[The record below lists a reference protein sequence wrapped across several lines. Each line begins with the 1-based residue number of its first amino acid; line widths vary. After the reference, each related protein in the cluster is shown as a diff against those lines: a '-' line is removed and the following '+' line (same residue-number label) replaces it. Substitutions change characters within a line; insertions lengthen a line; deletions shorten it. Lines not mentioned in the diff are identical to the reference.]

1 MVKTN
6 ISILL
11 SILIFSGCATLEP
24 TLEPLDSN
32 VIPKE
37 WNTKI
42 ENNSTSNINEI
53 KPSWKNFVQ
62 NETLKKVVEL
72 AIKNNK
78 DLKIAILNIESARAT
93 YRVSKADNFPT
104 INANA
109 NTTRAKSLGS
119 TNTTSI
125 SQNYNANL
133 SASYEIDLFGK
144 IKSLNE
150 SALNSYL
157 STKYAANNAKITLIN
172 ETITAWITLAND
184 MEQLKLANETVE
196 NLQKVYE
203 LNEKKYKAGVISKAD
218 VLSANASLKE
228 AQISKISYTKQ
239 IEQDKNALE
248 LIIAQPL
255 PKELLPKGFE
265 DYQTWLIPVKA
276 GLSSQVLLNR
286 PDVMEAEYTLKAKNA
301 NIGAARAAFFPSI
314 SLTASSGIASKS
326 LSNLFDGGTGVW
338 SFAPSITLPIF
349 DGGQNSANLDYSYA
363 QKDIALLEYEKTIQT
378 AFKEVNNALITQ
390 ATINEQIQK
399 QKELVDSVSKSYDIS
414 LNSYKVGISTYLE
427 VLINQRTKINAKQTL
442 INTYLEDL
450 TNQITLYGALGGN
463 ENIEEN
469 IEGRSF

>member
-53 KPSWKNFVQ
+53 KTSWENFVQ

-255 PKELLPKGFE
+255 PK
-265 DYQTWLIPVKA
+265 
-276 GLSSQVLLNR
+276 
-286 PDVMEAEYTLKAKNA
+286 
-301 NIGAARAAFFPSI
+301 
-314 SLTASSGIASKS
+314 
-326 LSNLFDGGTGVW
+326 
-338 SFAPSITLPIF
+338 
-349 DGGQNSANLDYSYA
+349 
-363 QKDIALLEYEKTIQT
+363 
-378 AFKEVNNALITQ
+378 
-390 ATINEQIQK
+390 
-399 QKELVDSVSKSYDIS
+399 
-414 LNSYKVGISTYLE
+414 
-427 VLINQRTKINAKQTL
+427 
-442 INTYLEDL
+442 
-450 TNQITLYGALGGN
+450 
-463 ENIEEN
+463 
-469 IEGRSF
+469 

>member
-1 MVKTN
+1 M
-6 ISILL
+6 
-11 SILIFSGCATLEP
+11 
-24 TLEPLDSN
+24 
-32 VIPKE
+32 
-37 WNTKI
+37 
-42 ENNSTSNINEI
+42 
-53 KPSWKNFVQ
+53 
-62 NETLKKVVEL
+62 
-72 AIKNNK
+72 
-78 DLKIAILNIESARAT
+78 
-93 YRVSKADNFPT
+93 
-104 INANA
+104 
-109 NTTRAKSLGS
+109 
-119 TNTTSI
+119 
-125 SQNYNANL
+125 
-133 SASYEIDLFGK
+133 
-144 IKSLNE
+144 
-150 SALNSYL
+150 
-157 STKYAANNAKITLIN
+157 
-172 ETITAWITLAND
+172 
-184 MEQLKLANETVE
+184 
-196 NLQKVYE
+196 
-203 LNEKKYKAGVISKAD
+203 
-218 VLSANASLKE
+218 LSANASLKE

-265 DYQTWLIPVKA
+265 DYQTWLVPVKA

-363 QKDIALLEYEKTIQT
+363 QKNIALLEYEKTIQT

-414 LNSYKVGISTYLE
+414 LNSYKVGIGTYLE